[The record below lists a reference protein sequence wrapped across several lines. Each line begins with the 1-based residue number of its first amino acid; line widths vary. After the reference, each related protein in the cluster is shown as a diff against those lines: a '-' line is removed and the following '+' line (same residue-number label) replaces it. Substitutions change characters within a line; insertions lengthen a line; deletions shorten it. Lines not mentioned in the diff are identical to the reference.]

1 MVKLSVNLDEIET
14 TDFKIIEAGKYEAEI
29 SDLEEKDSSS
39 GHPMLVWTWKITKG
53 DEAGTT
59 LKSYTT
65 LQEHALFGLK
75 QHLAALGID
84 GDLQG
89 FETDSL
95 IGKMAMLSVTKPKIV
110 SRDTGEDI
118 DVNRVDK
125 VLPLKGAAKSPKKG
139 KGKGKGKGSATIPL

>member
-1 MVKLSVNLDEIET
+1 MVKLSINLDDIET
-14 TDFKIIEAGKYEAEI
+14 SDFRIIEAGKYEAKLM
-29 SDLEEKDSSS
+29 DLVEKDSSA
-39 GHPMLVWTWKITKG
+39 GHPMLVWSWEVIKG
-53 DEAGTT
+53 EETGAA

-65 LQEHALFGLK
+65 LQDHALFGLK
-75 QHLAALGID
+75 QHMEALGVD

-95 IGKMAMLSVTKPKIV
+95 IGKMVMLTVTKPRIV

-125 VLPLKGAAKSPKKG
+125 VLPFKSTAKPLKKSRKNAS
-139 KGKGKGKGSATIPL
+139 KGSDKIPL

>member
-14 TDFKIIEAGKYEAEI
+14 ADFRIIEAGKYEAEI
-29 SDLEEKDSSS
+29 IDLEEKDSSS

-53 DEAGTT
+53 DEFGTT
-59 LKSYTT
+59 IKSYTT
-65 LQEHALFGLK
+65 LQDHALFGLK
-75 QHLAALGID
+75 QHMDALGVE
-84 GDLQG
+84 GDLDG

-95 IGKMAMLSVTKPKIV
+95 IGKMALLSVTKPKIV

-125 VLPLKGAAKSPKKG
+125 VLPLKSAAKKSTKKG
-139 KGKGKGKGSATIPL
+139 SGVRKGNKDTIPL

>member
-1 MVKLSVNLDEIET
+1 MVKLSVNLDDIET
-14 TDFKIIEAGKYEAEI
+14 SDFRIIEAGKYKAKVQ
-29 SDLEEKDSSS
+29 DLEEKDSAS
-39 GHPMLVWTWKITKG
+39 GHPMLVWTWEIIDG
-53 DEAGTT
+53 EESGTT

-65 LQEHALFGLK
+65 LQDHALFGLK
-75 QHLAALGID
+75 QHMDALGVS
-84 GDLQG
+84 GDLKG

-125 VLPLKGAAKSPKKG
+125 VLPLKSAAKSSKKAAKG
-139 KGKGKGKGSATIPL
+139 KGKDIIPL